1 MKKSKKI
8 KWIVGLSGVA
18 LSSFVL
24 GQLDMGSEGQTAF
37 SEQAINQ
44 NISKDEKE
52 LLELDWS
59 DFQFSETV
67 SENKSDRKSKRS

>member
-1 MKKSKKI
+1 MKQSKKM

-24 GQLDMGSEGQTAF
+24 GQLDNGSEGQTAF
-37 SEQAINQ
+37 NEQTISQ
-44 NISKDEKE
+44 HISKEEKE
-52 LLELDWS
+52 LLKLDWT
-59 DFQFSETV
+59 DFQFPETA